1 MRVLI
6 VSGVMV
12 TFAAAAAAAL
22 ALHTPPPRSPQPAK
36 FEAGSTPVD
45 AVPGLVWRSGSAT
58 LKLSGR
64 PCPSEELA
72 RPLENEGVSGARA
85 YDVVQGSK
93 RYTGCW
99 AKDVAGDVLT
109 MEPGREIG
117 SIPIGWFR
125 AEPGS

>member
-6 VSGVMV
+6 ATGVMV

-22 ALHTPPPRSPQPAK
+22 ALHTPPSKAFQPVKTGTA
-36 FEAGSTPVD
+36 AAPAD
-45 AVPGLVWRSGSAT
+45 AVPGLVWRSGSAMLRLT
-58 LKLSGR
+58 DR
-64 PCPSEELA
+64 PCPSAELA
-72 RPLENEGVSGARA
+72 APLEIEGVSGARA
-85 YDVVQGSK
+85 YEVQQGSK
-93 RYTGCW
+93 RYVGCW

-125 AEPGS
+125 TGG